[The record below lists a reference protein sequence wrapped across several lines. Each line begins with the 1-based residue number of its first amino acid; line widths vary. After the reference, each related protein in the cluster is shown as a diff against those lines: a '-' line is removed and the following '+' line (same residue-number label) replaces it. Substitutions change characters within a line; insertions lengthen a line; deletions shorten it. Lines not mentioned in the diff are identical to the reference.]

1 MKKLMIVVS
10 LLLVPG
16 FVFAQGNVSGTVTDA
31 QSGDGLPGANIVVVG
46 TTYGAAA
53 DANGDYEI
61 ENVPVGSYEL
71 RVSFIGY
78 EIATQNISVS
88 AGGTATA
95 DFALEQIAL
104 ISEGVMISASRAR
117 ERETPVAFTDVKK
130 EMIEANLGSRDIPLA
145 LDVTPSV
152 YATMQGGGAGD
163 ARINVRGFNQRNVA
177 IMINGVPVNDMENGW
192 VYWSNWDGVGDAAE
206 SIQIQRGLSA
216 INLATP
222 SIGGTM
228 NIITDPTA
236 LEQSG
241 SFKQE
246 FGSGAFIKSTGQFAS
261 GQINDNYAFNGT
273 LVRKFGD
280 GVIDKTWTDA
290 WAYYAGATYNIND
303 NNRLE
308 LYAVGAPQL
317 HGQNLYKQNIG
328 IYSAS
333 FAKDLGAD
341 EYDPAALLIYP
352 EQGREYN
359 QTWGAVSSSY
369 KGMQWWNEGEHQRYD
384 PSFINERENFF
395 HKPQVNLNWFS
406 KINDQMGLYSIFYYS
421 GGHGGGTGTYGSIR
435 WDYSKGPNGVSR
447 QADWDATI
455 ARNKTSS
462 DASAFGALRN
472 SRNNQW
478 TLGAI
483 SKLNYKLNESTQLI
497 AGIDWRTAEIEHY
510 YELRDLLG
518 AGYYVDYNNEFDV
531 TDADRR
537 KGLGDKVNYF
547 NTNTVDWLG
556 GFLQAEYTQNLFT
569 IYGTAGYSAVK
580 YSYTDHFT
588 NVGGKELYTEA
599 DWIKAAQ
606 VKGGAMYRATE
617 DVEVYGNFGFVEK
630 TPIFDNVIS
639 DFDGTKSDNP
649 ANEKFQSYEA
659 GVNLHALSNQLTLK
673 TSLYY
678 TSWKDRANTRQVT
691 LLDGTENLIFLS
703 GMNQLHQGVEVE
715 AAYQPIK
722 MFRLDAVA
730 SVGNWKYMDDVNGRY
745 KEFTATGQIETPYTY
760 YVKDL
765 RVGDQPQTQIA
776 IAASVTPMKGL
787 NARVVMKNY
796 MENYADWDPFSRT
809 SETDRAES
817 WKAPNYNV
825 FDFHAYYR
833 LPMKFSGVGV
843 QLFAHAFN
851 ILDTEYIQDAVDNS
865 SFNAYTDNGK
875 THSADDAEVYFGI
888 PRTYNVGLRLNF

>member
-1 MKKLMIVVS
+1 MKKLMFVVG

-16 FVFAQGNVSGTVTDA
+16 FIFAQGNVSGTVTDA

-61 ENVPVGSYEL
+61 ENVPVGNYEL

-78 EIATQNISVS
+78 EIATQSVS
-88 AGGTATA
+88 VTAGGTANA

-117 ERETPVAFTDVKK
+117 ERETPVAFTNVKK

-152 YATMQGGGAGD
+152 YATQQGGGAGD

-216 INLATP
+216 VNLATP

-236 LEQSG
+236 LEQSV

-246 FGSGAFIKSTGQFAS
+246 FGSGAFLKSTGQFAS

-290 WAYYAGATYNIND
+290 WAYYAGATYNINE

-328 IYSAS
+328 IYSHD
-333 FAKDLGAD
+333 FAKDLD
-341 EYDPAALLIYP
+341 TYDAAALDVFP

-359 QTWGAVSSSY
+359 QNWNSVSSSY
-369 KGMQWWNEGEHQRYD
+369 KGMQNWNESNHQRFD

-406 KINDQMGLYSIFYYS
+406 KLNDKMGLYSIFYYS
-421 GGHGGGTGTYGSIR
+421 GGHGGGTGTIGSIR
-435 WDYSKGPNGVSR
+435 WDYSKGPDGVSR

-455 ARNKTSS
+455 ARNRSS
-462 DASAFGALRN
+462 GDASAYGALRN

-497 AGIDWRTAEIEHY
+497 AGVDWRTAEIEHY
-510 YELRDLLG
+510 REIRDLLG
-518 AGYYVDYNNEFDV
+518 AGYYVDSSNDFDI
-531 TDADRR
+531 TDADKR
-537 KGLGDKVNYF
+537 KGLGDKVAYN

-569 IYGTAGYSAVK
+569 IYGTAGYSSVK
-580 YSYTDHFT
+580 YSFTDHFA
-588 NVGGKELYTEA
+588 NDGGDELYTEA
-599 DWIKAAQ
+599 DWISAMQ

-617 DVEVYGNFGFVEK
+617 DLEVYGNFGFVEK

-639 DFDGTKSDNP
+639 DFDGAKADSPD
-649 ANEKFQSYEA
+649 NEKFQSYEA
-659 GVNLHALSNQLTLK
+659 GVNLHTLSNQLTLK

-691 LLDGTENLIFLS
+691 LQDGTENLIFLS
-703 GMNQLHQGVEVE
+703 GMNSLHQGIEFE
-715 AAYQPIK
+715 AAYQPMK
-722 MFRLDAVA
+722 MLRFDGVA
-730 SVGNWKYMDDVNGRY
+730 SVGNWTYTDDVDGRY
-745 KEFTATGQIETPYTY
+745 KEFTDNGQIETPYTY

-765 RVGDQPQTQIA
+765 KVGDAPQTQVA

-796 MENYADWDPFSRT
+796 LEHYSDWDPFSRND
-809 SETDRAES
+809 ETDRAEG

-843 QLFAHAFN
+843 QLFVHAFN
-851 ILDTEYIQDAVDNS
+851 ILDTEYVQDSVDNS
-865 SFNAYTDNGK
+865 SFNAYSDNGVN
-875 THSADDAEVYFGI
+875 HSADDAEVYLGI
-888 PRTYNVGLRLNF
+888 PRTFNAGLKLSF